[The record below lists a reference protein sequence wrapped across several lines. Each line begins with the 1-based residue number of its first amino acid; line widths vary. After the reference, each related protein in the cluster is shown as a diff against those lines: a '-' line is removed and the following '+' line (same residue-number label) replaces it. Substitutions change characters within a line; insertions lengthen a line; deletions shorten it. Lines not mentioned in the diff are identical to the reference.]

1 MQSESTL
8 WMKDHTFRTGSSC
21 ILDKVASTRNDMTFW
36 IKQGIKEILSHIAYT
51 STDQY
56 ISLLFEQICSLFSL

>member
-36 IKQGIKEILSHIAYT
+36 IKQGIKEMNSSMCCLRS
-51 STDQY
+51 
-56 ISLLFEQICSLFSL
+56 